1 MKKLDV
7 AIVGGGPAGL
17 AVAIHAARRGLS
29 TAVFERQ
36 TWPVDK
42 ACGEGLLT
50 PGLVELEALGAR
62 QYLTPEDCSPIVG
75 IRYLQEDG
83 TQVEAHLPAPGGLGI
98 RRLGLARALERAA
111 RESGAEL
118 KPQCHV
124 QSVDR
129 QPNEVRLTTAAGEQ
143 YSASFLVAADGL
155 NSPLRQAQGLDGPK
169 EPAENRRFGLRQ
181 HFRMAP
187 WTDFVEVHFARGVEA
202 YITPAGRDRV
212 GVAFL
217 WGDSQQEGKIS
228 FSNLLRQFPQLE
240 QRLAGVPEDS
250 RARGAGP
257 LLRNVK
263 HRTLDRFAL
272 VGDAAGYVDAITG
285 EGLTLALRSAAVLG
299 GLLPDALARGASRD
313 SLQPYERA
321 AQAAFRRYAFFT
333 NMLLTLSRFPG
344 ARHHVLHA
352 MARYPIS
359 FRKVLHWV
367 VGG

>member
-17 AVAIHAARRGLS
+17 AVAIHASRRGLS

-129 QPNEVRLTTAAGEQ
+129 QPNEVLLTTAAGEQ

-169 EPAENRRFGLRQ
+169 EPAENRRLRAPPTLPHGAVDGLRGGPL
-181 HFRMAP
+181 RP
-187 WTDFVEVHFARGVEA
+187 RRGGLHHPSWPRSRGSGLPLGRQ
-202 YITPAGRDRV
+202 PAG
-212 GVAFL
+212 
-217 WGDSQQEGKIS
+217 GKIS
-228 FSNLLRQFPQLE
+228 FPNLLRQFPQLE

-257 LLRNVK
+257 LLRNVR

-299 GLLPDALARGASRD
+299 GLLPDALARGANRD
-313 SLQPYERA
+313 SLLPYERA
-321 AQAAFRRYAFFT
+321 AQSAFRRYAFFT
-333 NMLLTLSRFPG
+333 NMLLTLSRFPR

-352 MARYPIS
+352 MARYPIT